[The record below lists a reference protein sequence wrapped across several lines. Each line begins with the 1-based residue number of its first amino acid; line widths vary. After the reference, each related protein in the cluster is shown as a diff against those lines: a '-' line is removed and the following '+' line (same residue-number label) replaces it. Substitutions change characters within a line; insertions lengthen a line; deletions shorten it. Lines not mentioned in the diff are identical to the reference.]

1 MKKEDVLEKSR
12 ESGEDEGNEN
22 AVNKGLSWGLLALTI
37 TFAFISVFCLVF
49 SRDNLTPSYAA
60 STMLWAFLSAH
71 CIPQYRFTR
80 KKAMLIGAIGYGV
93 ACITSL
99 LSLIITLVK

>member
-1 MKKEDVLEKSR
+1 MKKEEILAKSR
-12 ESGEDEGNEN
+12 NSGEDEGNEN
-22 AVNKGLSWGLLALTI
+22 AANKGLTWGLLALTVTFVFI
-37 TFAFISVFCLVF
+37 TVFCLVF

-71 CIPQYRFTR
+71 CIPQYRFT
-80 KKAMLIGAIGYGV
+80 KKKTMLVASIGYGI
-93 ACITSL
+93 ACIASL